1 MYIALDKNN
10 RVTYIDDTVPGH
22 DYFCP
27 VCDSKMIVKRGDIR
41 RHYFAHSSG
50 ESCSD
55 SWEKSY
61 DISEWHRDWQNKFP
75 VENRE
80 VVVGFGNI
88 KHRADVLVGRTVIE
102 FQHSYI
108 SKESYDNRTV
118 FYKENEYKV
127 IWLFDLSEEY
137 ADGKIDYSQE
147 NGNIILKWKNHR
159 NIFKNTVFTDDNVE
173 LYVQV
178 NKSEQESILR
188 ICDISNDGETFVSKN
203 IISEKQFIDYF
214 TDGNGEFEKPI
225 SEKITENED
234 YKAFKEKYN
243 IRLDQQQERAVQA
256 VDGATLVLAVPGS
269 GKTTT
274 LISHIGYMVKCK
286 HILGESI
293 LALTYTKYAASNM
306 RERYIK
312 TFGDDNIKFCTLNS
326 LAYKIISKY
335 DSAFKTVDNKITK
348 PILRRIF
355 QKYNGRYPNEYE
367 LSSAMTTISYSK
379 NMMLD
384 HKDIINSIWDEDGW
398 TIIDEYNNKLIEIG
412 YIDFDDQL
420 VRAFNILNNNLSAL
434 DYYRGLYKYIC
445 LDEAQDTSKLQFE
458 FVKLLAGDSNN
469 VFIVGDEDQSI
480 YGFRAAYPKA
490 ILNFKNEFKNPFELK
505 LETNYRSTEEIVDM
519 SSVFSAKNLEK
530 IPKRMISHKC
540 PGKKPECILVDNR
553 ISQYE
558 RIPGFC
564 ITNRKTAFLY
574 RDNSSSIP
582 IIDELYRAN
591 IPFKLNK
598 KDNYYFFTNGV
609 VQDIK
614 AYFELTYND
623 KSIDAIKQI
632 NNKCA
637 VNIKYDDIN
646 RFADFYSRKYN
657 PKPVIDALFDYLDY
671 DQRRDGYI
679 AEVLRH
685 LINGIKN
692 LKPCEAIN
700 YLLERG
706 YSAYL
711 KSKHSSNNEI
721 EILMALAKKCNSLQE
736 FVEHLKKLKKEIEQH
751 DVEKANIYLSTL
763 HSSKGLEYDTVYL
776 IDVFDELLPA
786 AFPSDVPDIS
796 DQYQEER
803 RLFYVG
809 ITRAK
814 EELYIFDYE
823 DRQCS
828 FTRELFPV
836 SGDRLSKVIEDVKDE
851 SVLVLNKDN
860 GKTYHLIFDSN
871 RHYSAREINIETGEI
886 IEGDM
891 IDFYSNRNSRCWSLT
906 A

>member
-10 RVTYIDDTVPGH
+10 RVTYVDDTVPGH
-22 DYFCP
+22 EYFCP
-27 VCDSKMIVKRGDIR
+27 VCKRKLIVKRGDIR
-41 RHYFAHSSG
+41 RHCFAHSSG

-75 VENRE
+75 IENRE

-108 SKESYDNRTV
+108 TKELYDNRTV
-118 FYKENEYKV
+118 FYKEYDFKV

-147 NGNIILKWKNHR
+147 NGYITFKWKDHR
-159 NIFKNTVFTDDNVE
+159 NIFKNTVIINDNVE
-173 LYVQV
+173 LYVQI

-188 ICDISNDGETFVSKN
+188 ICDIYNDGETFVSKN

-214 TDGNGEFEKPI
+214 TDEKGGFEKPVTVKI
-225 SEKITENED
+225 SENED

-243 IRLDQQQERAVQA
+243 IRLDKQQERAVQA
-256 VDGATLVLAVPGS
+256 VGGATLVLAVPGS

-286 HILGESI
+286 HIQGKNI
-293 LALTYTKYAASNM
+293 LALTYTKNAASDM
-306 RERYIK
+306 RERYIN

-326 LAYKIISKY
+326 LANKIVSKY
-335 DSAFKTVDNKITK
+335 VSGFKTADNKITK
-348 PILRRIF
+348 SILRGIF
-355 QKYNGRYPNEYE
+355 QKHNGRFPNEYE

-379 NMMLD
+379 NMMLE
-384 HKDIINSIWDEDGW
+384 HKETINSIWDEDGW
-398 TIIDEYNNKLIEIG
+398 TIIDAYNNMLVEKG

-420 VRAFNILNNNLSAL
+420 IKAFNILNNNKNAL

-458 FVKLLAGDSNN
+458 FVKLLAGESNN

-480 YGFRAAYPKA
+480 YGFRAAYPQA
-490 ILNFKNEFKNPFELK
+490 ILNFKDEFKNPYELK

-519 SSVFSAKNLEK
+519 ASVFIAKNQDK
-530 IPKRMISHKC
+530 IPKRMVSYKG

-553 ISQYE
+553 ITQYE
-558 RIPGFC
+558 RIPSLC
-564 ITNRKTAFLY
+564 ITYKKTAFLY
-574 RDNSSSIP
+574 RDNSSAIP
-582 IIDELYRAN
+582 IIDELYRAG
-591 IPFKLNK
+591 IPFKINK
-598 KDNYYFFTNGV
+598 KDNFYFFTNSI

-623 KSIDAIKQI
+623 KSISAIKQI

-646 RFADFYSRKYN
+646 RFANYYSNKYN
-657 PKPVIDALFDYLDY
+657 KKPVIDALFDYLDY
-671 DQRRDGYI
+671 DQRHDGCI
-679 AEVLRH
+679 AEVLRN
-685 LINGIKN
+685 LINGIKKLN
-692 LKPCEAIN
+692 PYEAIKF
-700 YLLERG
+700 LLERG
-706 YSAYL
+706 YNAYL
-711 KSKHSSNNEI
+711 KSRNSSNNEI
-721 EILMALAKKCNSLQE
+721 EILMAIAKKCSSLQG
-736 FVEHLKKLKKEIEQH
+736 FVKRLDWLKEEIEQH
-751 DVEKANIYLSTL
+751 DVESANIFLSTL

-776 IDVFDELLPA
+776 VDVFDDLLPS
-786 AFPSDVPDIS
+786 AFPSNVADIS

-809 ITRAK
+809 MTRAK
-814 EELYIFDYE
+814 EELYIFDYD

-836 SGDRLSKVIEDVKDE
+836 SGERLSKVLEDVNDE
-851 SVLVLNKDN
+851 RVFVKNNDN
-860 GKTYHLIFDSN
+860 GKVYCLEFDSFRN
-871 RHYSAREINIETGEI
+871 YLPREINLVTGEI
-886 IEGDM
+886 IEGNLSE
-891 IDFYSNRNSRCWSLT
+891 FYNNVTIRSWSLT